1 MVLWHCGGVEL
12 CSCGAVVRSAAR
24 WDEVITFII
33 SLGIFLSACLPLLL
47 LAGGSWLVVAG
58 GDHFS
63 SVSDRRRDW
72 ARLWTNA
79 IRLTLTCDGIN

>member
-1 MVLWHCGGVEL
+1 MELWSGVRPGGMK
-12 CSCGAVVRSAAR
+12 
-24 WDEVITFII
+24 
-33 SLGIFLSACLPLLL
+33 SLHSLSPSGYFSLCLPLLL

-79 IRLTLTCDGIN
+79 IRLVLTCDGIN